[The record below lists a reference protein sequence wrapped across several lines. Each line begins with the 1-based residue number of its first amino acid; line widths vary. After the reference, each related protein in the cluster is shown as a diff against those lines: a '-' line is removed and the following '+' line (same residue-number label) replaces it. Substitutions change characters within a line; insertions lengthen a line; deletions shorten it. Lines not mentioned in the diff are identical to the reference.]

1 MLHIPLLRNG
11 KQYTSLNQSEITD
24 HRTGEVL
31 ATMSLANPGL
41 ITKDIRDSKNVWHDL
56 QKLSLDETLE
66 MCKKAA
72 DLFLNAE
79 IPFANTTQTPEE
91 FIKYQSASTG
101 MPQRMCR
108 ANMEK
113 VHWVLTNL
121 RDIIKSLSG
130 RVDFSIIEKGHGV
143 QDGIPI
149 SFLPQARHLGAVLPS
164 NSPGVHS
171 LWVPALALR
180 VPVVLKPGSREPWT
194 PFRLLHAFMEAGYP
208 REALSCYPA
217 DYAGGNNIMLYCERA
232 MIFGDDA
239 TVRLWENDRRV
250 EVHGTGFSKV
260 LLGEDIVENWEDHLD
275 TLFTSVMANGG
286 RSCINASAIWT
297 PKYGR
302 EIADAL
308 AQRMVKTVPLPLD
321 DPQAELSA
329 FSDKRIAAYID
340 HAIEVGL
347 DTEGA
352 EDITAKYRQGK
363 RVEVCEQS
371 TFLQPTL
378 IYANDYEHPLAN
390 REFLF
395 PFATVI
401 EMPQQ
406 QMLPTIEKSL
416 VVTAITENKDWQRE
430 LLCCPHIDRL
440 NFGSIPTCKVDWLQP
455 HEGNL
460 FEFLFQRRSFQKNPI

>member
-11 KQYTSLNQSEITD
+11 KQYTSLKQSEIVD

-31 ATMSLANPGL
+31 ATMSQANSGL
-41 ITKDIRDSKNVWHDL
+41 IVRDIKNSKKVWQSL
-56 QKLSLDETLE
+56 QNMSLAETLDI
-66 MCKKAA
+66 CKKAA
-72 DLFLNAE
+72 DLFLKEE
-79 IPFANTTQTPEE
+79 IPFANTTQTPEQ
-91 FIKYQSASTG
+91 FVNYQSASTG
-101 MPQRMCR
+101 MPKNMCR

-121 RDIIKSLSG
+121 AEIIKSLSG
-130 RVDFSIIEKGHGV
+130 RVDFSIIEKGYGV

-180 VPVVLKPGSREPWT
+180 VPIVLKPGSREPWT

-208 REALSCYPA
+208 SEALSCYPT
-217 DYAGGNNIMLYCERA
+217 DYAGGNNIMLHCERA
-232 MIFGDDA
+232 MIFGDDS

-250 EVHGTGFSKV
+250 EVHGSGFSKV
-260 LLGEDIVENWEDHLD
+260 LIGQDIVENWEQHLD
-275 TLFTSVMANGG
+275 MLFTSIMANGG

-308 AQRMVKTVPLPLD
+308 AKRMVKTIPLPLD
-321 DPQAELSA
+321 HEQAKLSA
-329 FSDKRIAAYID
+329 FSDKRIAEYINQ
-340 HAIEVGL
+340 AIEIGL

-352 EDITAKYRQGK
+352 EDMTAKYRDTE
-363 RVEVCEQS
+363 RFSICEGS
-371 TFLQPTL
+371 AFVHPTL
-378 IYANDYEHPLAN
+378 IHVDSYDHPLAN
-390 REFLF
+390 REFMF
-395 PFATVI
+395 PFASVV
-401 EMPQQ
+401 EMPQE
-406 QMLPTIEKSL
+406 QMLKTIEKSL
-416 VVTAITENKDWQRE
+416 VVTAITNDSNWERD

-440 NFGSIPTCKVDWLQP
+440 NIGSAPTCKVDWLQP

-460 FEFLFQRRSFQKNPI
+460 FEFLFQRRSFQKNSI

>member
-41 ITKDIRDSKNVWHDL
+41 ITKDIRENKKVWHDL

-72 DLFLNAE
+72 GLFLNAE
-79 IPFANTTQTPEE
+79 IPFANTTQTPEQ
-91 FIKYQSASTG
+91 FVKYQSASTG
-101 MPQRMCR
+101 MPENMCR
-108 ANMEK
+108 ANMDK

-130 RVDFSIIEKGHGV
+130 RVDFSIIESGYGV

-149 SFLPQARHLGAVLPS
+149 SFLPMARQLGAVLPS

-171 LWVPALALR
+171 LWVPSLALR

-208 REALSCYPA
+208 SEALSCYPT

-232 MIFGDDA
+232 MIFGDDS

-260 LLGEDIVENWEDHLD
+260 LLGEDIVENWQEYMDV
-275 TLFTSVMANGG
+275 LFTSVMANGG
-286 RSCINASAIWT
+286 RSCINTSAIWT

-308 AQRMVKTVPLPLD
+308 AKRMVETRPLPLTH
-321 DPQAELSA
+321 PQAELSA
-329 FSDKRIAAYID
+329 FSDKRMAEYMD

-352 EDITAKYRQGK
+352 EDVTAKYRQGE
-363 RVEVCEQS
+363 RVEVCEKS

-378 IYANDYEHPLAN
+378 IHVNGYEHPLAN
-390 REFLF
+390 REFMF
-395 PFATVI
+395 PFTSVV
-401 EMPQQ
+401 EMPQEE
-406 QMLPTIEKSL
+406 MLKTIEKSL
-416 VVTAITENKDWQRE
+416 VVTAITNDPDWQRE
-430 LLCCPHIDRL
+430 LSCCPHIDRL
-440 NFGSIPTCKVDWLQP
+440 NIGPIPTCKVDWLQP

-460 FEFLFQRRSFQKNPI
+460 FEFLFQRRSFQKTP